1 MNLFTEIDRVT
12 AAQLDATGILQ
23 EKQSKDG
30 YQINH
35 ELRGTLAAVERRR
48 DAILEEYP
56 SWCYGTSAT
65 PITHDGDVFVCKI
78 SRSTLCD

>member
-1 MNLFTEIDRVT
+1 MNLFHEIDRVT
-12 AAQLDATGILQ
+12 AAQLEATGIVN
-23 EKQSKDG
+23 
-30 YQINH
+30 Y
-35 ELRGTLAAVERRR
+35 ELRGSLAAVERRR